1 MKKRIVFILINVFLS
16 INVFAQYYYYVSP
29 ANEKAKPNM
38 KIKGM
43 SKNNSINRMF
53 KQFGVETYKQSFPG
67 AKNIELQN
75 IYEIHLNKNYPQTE
89 IDLFEKLLNN
99 SGEFNAIY
107 RSDYY
112 ELATCD
118 DPIPINDSWIANN
131 QINNDALNLLN
142 AQCAWTVTKGSPN
155 VVVGVIDTEFEAT
168 HEDMRNTFIDVIGLQ
183 TYPHKHGTSVSSCVS
198 TGTNNNKG
206 IAGIGYNVKVK
217 GYCADGYNLWSK
229 IWQAYQDGIKIIN
242 VSWSGIG
249 SYPNLLAVKEMVANG
264 VVLVVA
270 AGNSTNSTNHSAYA
284 DVPGVINVSGVWSN
298 NTHAG
303 TGHAQNQWVDVCA
316 LSKNVAACIPGNT
329 YSTVNGTSFAAPQ
342 VAGVVALIRS
352 INENFT
358 PEEIENIIKSSA
370 AVIDDG
376 HLFSG
381 QLGSGRVDAYAAV
394 RMAKA
399 LASPADLYVRDSV
412 GDIGDEPSRVSQM
425 WVSPDIW
432 IEDMDG
438 NMVDPHGNDFYN
450 VCVRIH
456 NRSDYASSGKEILLL
471 NWTKAGLDLD
481 WSSCWL
487 GNSFLTCNGNPI
499 PVPRGGYIGDSR
511 GTLIPSIGPHQSEVI
526 KVKWLVPRGED
537 YKGCDTTLDKELWHF
552 CLLAR
557 IHDGHPITLEDSAEA
572 SLGAMVVFN
581 NNVAWRNLT
590 ILESKHNR
598 SIVSVGNPFKE
609 LRTFSLSY
617 SLRKNEL
624 GELLN
629 KYADVYL
636 NMSNNLF
643 ELWQKSDFA
652 GKGFKVVD
660 KNRILLTEPTATIER
675 LVLQPEELYLL
686 EAEVNFFT
694 QEEPENNEFMFDI
707 AEYVDN
713 EKGGKE
719 LIGGETYIAIRN
731 SERDSYFKAKAVD
744 DKTVLPAEPVS
755 FRAEPISEDAVY
767 TWFDQKGDTVARGLN
782 LTVTPTS
789 TQHYKLEVVATADGF
804 KDYDSVRATVRNGA
818 IVSLSPNPT
827 DNQLTITYRLAAGI
841 TNATI
846 EISDVQNLS
855 VQSYPVTATA
865 TTKTVSLAG
874 LTAGTYVVKLIVDGE
889 TVDTRQ
895 VIKN

>member
-744 DKTVLPAEPVS
+744 NKTVLPAEPVS

-789 TQHYKLEVVATADGF
+789 TQYYKLEVVATADGF